1 MDYDD
6 NDFQSQNFQ
15 LVGEDSSKFPPSLR
29 SFALPKFDFDEHLQV
44 HLRFDSLVEPEVLL
58 GIQSQENNWIK
69 DFSPGSSAIE
79 FGSSAAESCCISRRN
94 NVWSEATSSES
105 VEMLL
110 KAVGEDEIVNNKA
123 VIEEADM
130 HDQLNGID
138 DQMDPLIRQ
147 DDSQNPF
154 MGDIVCPDPT
164 PLADKSNNILSGSD
178 KDAFRGVPQ
187 VEGMSQTSKDEKSEK
202 DTDIGSSDEQFNSDE
217 KVVPEQHSADKTS
230 DEVIN
235 EFFETVK
242 NDDSLDNAF
251 MRKSTPDDHGCAPSG
266 DTKTSS
272 ECRNTEDDP
281 AAVSIDI
288 SGMGAG
294 KLKNQSFSEQIMEE
308 NKEVG
313 MLEKSEG
320 PRPDNLQKAYNH
332 IKCRD
337 GKVDDQHSEGRALNN
352 DFCRIKDSSCL
363 DPSMGSLVYL
373 NEGCNVSAFS
383 ENSDGLLE
391 AIAYQGKALNRD
403 SETGDKVVANINEKS
418 SLEVEGDR
426 ETERHSVEVSN
437 ENMEKVSHMTEASK
451 NVSHNETKFLSKDD
465 DFHVS
470 TMPIIN
476 TNITHFGE
484 EKELASFK
492 EVIEEKQNL
501 EGQLSDKNNND
512 SHNSKPIVIEK
523 SVEDE
528 DLRDTAEKSSV
539 TLNASEDASLKESP
553 LPALQ
558 HDAEVQVLSSTHDK
572 SIEMKKPGT
581 LDAESNVDD
590 VIAQDISV
598 IGKEYTALSAG
609 SCGASSN
616 TDTSNVTEKMEEASF
631 TDQNAGMAT
640 DGSSVIKLIQDESVA
655 DPATVGVASTSL
667 NNSAVLHQSCSED
680 ALAVDVVVGQKVAA
694 VSPLPASE
702 CFHSDENDVKIL
714 VSVTKS
720 NKDSKVSSEPTTVA
734 DAVLDGSSPRKRLLD
749 DSETTKN
756 HEKQPVPLHPSAR
769 ECSPGICQNEQQN
782 SEANLT
788 PGGNCD
794 KQNLVGEIICDASN
808 GHTNRSPQ
816 STMPRSNAESRLLE
830 PGSGIQSSFETSCG
844 SPTVISCTE
853 HSQDGVGCQ
862 EGGKGVLERTGA
874 SSDDL
879 PHISSDTI
887 MGAGKVKSSDRDS
900 KEGTTS
906 EEDRSFTFEVG
917 SLAELSEKT
926 TANNWKP
933 FSSMHSFE
941 LPQVSKENSQGGL
954 KESEERSPHRTT
966 TNTTGEVKSKQI
978 SGRGTGKVSTSKRTT
993 KETPSP
999 KKAKGRERNT
1009 CSTSPTSDT
1018 TISSNMQLEEMRQ
1031 IPNVEGSSMKAS
1043 CSLTVQTSILPDL
1056 NTSVS
1061 SAALFHQPFTDLQ
1074 QVQLRAQ
1081 IFVYGSLIQGI
1092 PPDEACMLSAFGGT
1106 DGGRSVWEG
1115 VWRAATE
1122 RFQNQKLPLNIFETP
1137 IHSRSGI
1144 RVTEQATKSSP
1155 LQSKS
1160 LSTPACQSGIKV
1172 VPSTIVNST
1181 MSLPPPPWSISSHD
1195 ALASNVQR
1203 GTRLDFNQAIPP
1215 LHSFQSSQLRQY
1227 TGNTTPLFSLSPR
1240 PGSWVVSSQSS
1251 TLDASSQYSA
1261 TPVAETIQVTPL
1273 RDSSTPRASNMQL
1286 VYPNTLLPTQ
1296 APMSVS
1302 ATSVVQV
1309 ESQNKSAISTTK
1321 NASTAQKSRKR
1332 KKGSALEELGPM
1344 FLVSQP
1350 QTEPAS
1356 ATAVSMHLPT
1366 SGGFPLSPAHG
1377 GLASA
1382 SSYITSPPP
1391 FQIVGSGNAE
1401 QRVIIS
1407 EETCSRIEQS
1417 KLQAEAAVAHAAAAI
1432 RHSQEIWSQLAIQKK
1447 SGLVSEVEEK
1457 LVSAAVAAAAA
1468 ASVAKVAAE
1477 AAKVASE
1484 AALQAKMVADEALSF
1499 AKTGHPGQN
1508 SETDLDVG
1516 KDLARL
1522 TPVSIL
1528 KGKDKINESSSI
1540 ISAAR
1545 EAARRRVEAA
1555 SAATKQAENLDA
1567 IFKAAELAAEAVSQA
1582 GMIIAMGDP
1591 LPFTISDLVEA
1602 GPEGYWKVQHTAIEI
1617 HTKTNG
1623 VHQEENLGIDVPGD
1637 HDISVN
1643 KSTKQS
1649 PGHREIQKTT
1659 DEEGITSRSE
1669 QATQS
1674 EENNIELGITSVTVP
1689 TDRLERDSV
1698 ASNLKGTSI
1707 QKGTL
1712 VEVVADE
1719 DGLRGVWFS
1728 ARVLDVKDGKAFI
1741 CYNDLLPAEGSGQL
1755 TEWIPL
1761 ESGKDKVPRIRVAHP
1776 ITAVKSEGTRK
1787 RRREAVGNYAWAVG
1801 DRVDAWIRDGWWE
1814 GIVAEK
1820 SPGDETKLTI
1830 QFPGMPLE
1838 AGGDASNVRA
1848 WNLRPSLIW
1857 KDGQWILWSRV
1868 RERNTVEP
1876 YEGDT
1881 HYEKRQKL
1889 GRLEGKINSGIDG
1902 RGVGSTSTDMSSA
1915 DSRKPEDSRSLNL
1928 SAKDKIFSVGK
1939 NVRESN
1945 SDALRVKRTGL
1956 QKEGSRVVFGV
1967 PKPGKKRKFMEVSKH
1982 YTADKTEKASEG
1994 NDSIKFAKYLMPQ
2007 ASRLWRSTSK
2017 VDAKGKRGS
2026 DSKRRGL
2033 KSVKSQNV
2041 QARGTVERENS
2052 SLTTVHASNGGESG
2066 LGSLPNVKAS
2076 FTNEENNIGRK
2087 NLLEAGPLSTSL
2099 GTADTTAVESSVMPM
2114 PGVPSSKVKSSTAVE
2129 AEGVKGK
2136 VTHATDK
2143 STRIEV
2149 KGSENPAKTVPDAI
2163 EPRRS
2168 NRRIQPT
2175 SRLLEGLQSS
2185 LIISKIPSVSQDRGA
2200 RAQHR
2205 GASSSRGL
2213 FYMSS
2218 RRRSDA

>member
-6 NDFQSQNFQ
+6 YDFQSQNFQ

-44 HLRFDSLVEPEVLL
+44 NLRFDSLVEPEILL
-58 GIQSQENNWIK
+58 GIQGQENNWIK

-79 FGSSAAESCCISRRN
+79 FGSSAAESCCISRHN

-110 KAVGEDEIVNNKA
+110 KSVGEDEMVNNKA
-123 VIEEADM
+123 VIGEADM

-147 DDSQNPF
+147 DDSQNSCL
-154 MGDIVCPDPT
+154 GDIVNSGPT

-178 KDAFRGVPQ
+178 KDAFRGQPQ

-202 DTDIGSSDEQFNSDE
+202 DMDISSSDEKSNLDG
-217 KVVPEQHSADKTS
+217 KVVPKQQDADKTS

-235 EFFETVK
+235 EFFGTVQ

-266 DTKTSS
+266 GTKAGS
-272 ECRNTEDDP
+272 ECRNTEDDS
-281 AAVSIDI
+281 ATVSIDK

-294 KLKNQSFSEQIMEE
+294 KLTNRSFSEQIMED

-320 PRPDNLQKAYNH
+320 LQPDNLHKAYNQ
-332 IKCRD
+332 ITCRD
-337 GKVDDQHSEGRALNN
+337 GGVDDHHSEGHALNN
-352 DFCRIKDSSCL
+352 DFCRIKDSTCL

-373 NEGCNVSAFS
+373 NEGCNVPAFS

-403 SETGDKVVANINEKS
+403 SETGDKVVANMNEKS

-426 ETERHSVEVSN
+426 EIEKHSIEVSN
-437 ENMEKVSHMTEASK
+437 ENMEKVPHMTETSK
-451 NVSHNETKFLSKDD
+451 NVSHNETKLLSRDD

-470 TMPIIN
+470 TVPIKN

-484 EKELASFK
+484 EIASFK

-512 SHNSKPIVIEK
+512 SHNSKPIVVEK

-528 DLRDTAEKSSV
+528 DLRDTTEKSSV
-539 TLNASEDASLKESP
+539 ILSASEDASLKESP

-558 HDAEVQVLSSTHDK
+558 HDAEVKVLSSTHDK
-572 SIEMKKPGT
+572 SIEMKKAAIPE
-581 LDAESNVDD
+581 AESNVDD
-590 VIAQDISV
+590 VIPQDISA
-598 IGKEYTALSAG
+598 IGKEYTAPSID
-609 SCGASSN
+609 SCGANSR
-616 TDTSNVTEKMEEASF
+616 TDTSNVTEKMEEALF
-631 TDQNAGMAT
+631 TDQNPGMAT
-640 DGSSVIKLIQDESVA
+640 DGSSVRKLIQGESV
-655 DPATVGVASTSL
+655 GVESTSL
-667 NNSAVLHQSCSED
+667 NNSTVLHQSCSED

-702 CFHSDENDVKIL
+702 CFHSDENDVKISA
-714 VSVTKS
+714 SVTRS
-720 NKDSKVSSEPTTVA
+720 NLDSKISSETTTVA
-734 DAVLDGSSPRKRLLD
+734 DAVLDGSSPMKMVLD

-756 HEKQPVPLHPSAR
+756 DEKQLMPVHPSAQ
-769 ECSPGICQNEQQN
+769 ECSPGICQNGQQN

-788 PGGNCD
+788 PGDNGD
-794 KQNLVGEIICDASN
+794 KQNLVSETNCDN
-808 GHTNRSPQ
+808 GHTNRSPL
-816 STMPRSNAESRLLE
+816 STMPRSNAESHLLE
-830 PGSGIQSSFETSCG
+830 PGGGIQSLFEPSCG

-853 HSQDGVGCQ
+853 HSQDGVGYQ
-862 EGGKGVLERTGA
+862 EGSRGVLECSSA
-874 SSDDL
+874 ASDDL
-879 PHISSDTI
+879 PRLSSETIIS
-887 MGAGKVKSSDRDS
+887 AGEVKSSDRDS
-900 KEGTTS
+900 KDGTAS
-906 EEDRSFTFEVG
+906 EDDRSFTFEVG
-917 SLAELSEKT
+917 SLAALSEKT

-933 FSSMHSFE
+933 FSNMHSFE
-941 LPQVSKENSQGGL
+941 LPQVSKENAQGGL
-954 KESEERSPHRTT
+954 KESEERSPQRTT
-966 TNTTGEVKSKQI
+966 TNTTGEVKSKQV
-978 SGRGTGKVSTSKRTT
+978 SGRGTGKVSTSKRTA

-999 KKAKGRERNT
+999 KQAKGRERNT
-1009 CSTSPTSDT
+1009 CSTSPTNDA
-1018 TISSNMQLEEMRQ
+1018 TISNNMQLEEMQ
-1031 IPNVEGSSMKAS
+1031 QVPNVESCKMKAS
-1043 CSLTVQTSILPDL
+1043 CSLAVQTSILPDL

-1061 SAALFHQPFTDLQ
+1061 SAALIHQPFTDLQ

-1106 DGGRSVWEG
+1106 DGGRSVWDG
-1115 VWRAATE
+1115 VWRGATE
-1122 RFQNQKLPLNIFETP
+1122 RFQNQKSPLNIFETP
-1137 IHSRSGI
+1137 MHSRSGV
-1144 RVTEQATKSSP
+1144 RVTEQATKSSL
-1155 LQSKS
+1155 LQSKAFG
-1160 LSTPACQSGIKV
+1160 TPASQSGIKV
-1172 VPSTIVNST
+1172 VPSTVVNST
-1181 MSLPPPPWSISSHD
+1181 MSLPSPLWSISSHD

-1203 GTRLDFNQAIPP
+1203 GTRLEFNQAVSP
-1215 LHSFQSSQLRQY
+1215 LHSYQSSQLRQY
-1227 TGNTTPLFSLSPR
+1227 TGNTTPLFSLTPR
-1240 PGSWVVSSQSS
+1240 PCSWVVSSQSP
-1251 TLDASSQYSA
+1251 TLDASLQDSA
-1261 TPVAETIQVTPL
+1261 TPVAETIQVTHL

-1309 ESQNKSAISTTK
+1309 ESQNKSAISANTR
-1321 NASTAQKSRKR
+1321 NESTAQKSRKR
-1332 KKGSALEELGPM
+1332 KKGSAPEELGPM
-1344 FLVSQP
+1344 FSVSQP
-1350 QTEPAS
+1350 QTEPTFT
-1356 ATAVSMHLPT
+1356 TAVSKHLPT
-1366 SGGFPLSPAHG
+1366 SGGFPVSTAPGGLVSASSHITSPAH
-1377 GLASA
+1377 
-1382 SSYITSPPP
+1382 
-1391 FQIVGSGNAE
+1391 FQMVGSGNAE

-1417 KLQAEAAVAHAAAAI
+1417 ELQAEAAAAHAAAAI
-1432 RHSQEIWSQLAIQKK
+1432 RHSQGIWSQLAIQKK
-1447 SGLVSEVEEK
+1447 SGLVTEIEEK
-1457 LVSAAVAAAAA
+1457 LVSAAGAAAAA

-1484 AALQAKMVADEALSF
+1484 AALQAKMVAYEALSS
-1499 AKTGHPGQN
+1499 AKTGHPDQN
-1508 SETDLDVG
+1508 SETGLDVA
-1516 KDLARL
+1516 KDWGRL

-1528 KGKDKINESSSI
+1528 KGKDKINGSSSI

-1555 SAATKQAENLDA
+1555 SAATKRAENLDA
-1567 IFKAAELAAEAVSQA
+1567 ILKAAELAAEAVSQA

-1602 GPEGYWKVQHTAIEI
+1602 GPEGYWKVQHATIEKR
-1617 HTKTNG
+1617 TKTNG
-1623 VHQEENLGIDVPGD
+1623 LHQEENLGMHVPGD
-1637 HDISVN
+1637 HDIPV
-1643 KSTKQS
+1643 KQSTKRS
-1649 PGHREIQKTT
+1649 LGHREIQKIT
-1659 DEEGITSRSE
+1659 DEEGIASHSD

-1674 EENNIELGITSVTVP
+1674 EENNIGITSVTVP

-1698 ASNLKGTSI
+1698 ASNLKGNSI

-1728 ARVLDVKDGKAFI
+1728 ARVLDVKDGKAFV
-1741 CYNDLLPAEGSGQL
+1741 CYSDLVPHEGSGQL

-1761 ESGKDKVPRIRVAHP
+1761 DSGKDKAPRIRVPHP
-1776 ITAVKSEGTRK
+1776 LTAVKPEGTRK

-1814 GIVAEK
+1814 GIVTEK
-1820 SPGDETKLTI
+1820 SPGDETKLTVR
-1830 QFPGMPLE
+1830 FPGGSLE
-1838 AGGDASNVRA
+1838 AGGDSSSVRTWNV
-1848 WNLRPSLIW
+1848 RPSLIW
-1857 KDGQWILWSRV
+1857 KDGQWILWSCV
-1868 RERNTVEP
+1868 RERKTVEP
-1876 YEGDT
+1876 YEGDAP
-1881 HYEKRQKL
+1881 YEKRQKL
-1889 GRLEGKINSGIDG
+1889 GKLEGKIDSGIDG

-1915 DSRKPEDSRSLNL
+1915 DSRKPEDSTSLNL
-1928 SAKDKIFSVGK
+1928 SAKDKIFSIGK
-1939 NVRESN
+1939 NAREESN
-1945 SDALRVKRTGL
+1945 SDALKVKRTGL

-1982 YTADKTEKASEG
+1982 YTADKIEKTSEG

-2007 ASRLWRSTSK
+2007 ASRLWRSTSR
-2017 VDAKGKRGS
+2017 VDTKGKRAG
-2026 DSKRRGL
+2026 DSKHRGL
-2033 KSVKSQNV
+2033 KSVKSRNI
-2041 QARGTVERENS
+2041 QARG
-2052 SLTTVHASNGGESG
+2052 
-2066 LGSLPNVKAS
+2066 
-2076 FTNEENNIGRK
+2076 
-2087 NLLEAGPLSTSL
+2087 L

-2114 PGVPSSKVKSSTAVE
+2114 PGVPSSKMKSSTAVE
-2129 AEGVKGK
+2129 AEGVKEK

-2143 STRIEV
+2143 STGIEV
-2149 KGSENPAKTVPDAI
+2149 KGSENPAKTVSDAI

-2185 LIISKIPSVSQDRGA
+2185 LIISKIPSVSHDRGA

-2205 GASSSRGL
+2205 GASSSRGN
-2213 FYMSS
+2213 
-2218 RRRSDA
+2218 AHG

>member
-6 NDFQSQNFQ
+6 YDFQSQNFQ
-15 LVGEDSSKFPPSLR
+15 LGGEDSSKFPPSLR
-29 SFALPKFDFDEHLQV
+29 SFALPKFDFDEHLQLN
-44 HLRFDSLVEPEVLL
+44 LRFDSLVEPEVLL
-58 GIQSQENNWIK
+58 GIQGQENNWIK

-79 FGSSAAESCCISRRN
+79 FGSSAAESCCISRHN

-110 KAVGEDEIVNNKA
+110 KSVGEDEMVNNKA
-123 VIEEADM
+123 VIGEADM

-147 DDSQNPF
+147 DDSQNSCL
-154 MGDIVCPDPT
+154 GDIVHSGPS

-178 KDAFRGVPQ
+178 KNAFRDQPQ

-202 DTDIGSSDEQFNSDE
+202 GRDISSSDEKFNLDG
-217 KVVPEQHSADKTS
+217 KVVAEQHSPDKPS

-235 EFFETVK
+235 EFFESVQ

-266 DTKTSS
+266 GTKASS

-281 AAVSIDI
+281 AAVSIDK
-288 SGMGAG
+288 SGVGAG
-294 KLKNQSFSEQIMEE
+294 KLKNQSLSEQIMEE

-320 PRPDNLQKAYNH
+320 LQPDNLQKAYNQ
-332 IKCRD
+332 ITCRD
-337 GKVDDQHSEGRALNN
+337 GRVDDHHSEGHSLNN
-352 DFCRIKDSSCL
+352 DFCRIKDSTCL

-373 NEGCNVSAFS
+373 NEGCNVPAFS

-403 SETGDKVVANINEKS
+403 SETGDKVVANMNEKS

-426 ETERHSVEVSN
+426 EIERHSIEVSN
-437 ENMEKVSHMTEASK
+437 ENMEKVPHMTETSK

-470 TMPIIN
+470 TVPIKN
-476 TNITHFGE
+476 TNVTHFGE
-484 EKELASFK
+484 EKKLASFK

-501 EGQLSDKNNND
+501 EDQLSDKNNND

-528 DLRDTAEKSSV
+528 DLIHTTEESSV
-539 TLNASEDASLKESP
+539 TLSASEDASLKASP

-558 HDAEVQVLSSTHDK
+558 HDAEVKVLSSTHDK
-572 SIEMKKPGT
+572 SIEIKK
-581 LDAESNVDD
+581 ACISEVESNVDV
-590 VIAQDISV
+590 VIPPDISA
-598 IGKEYTALSAG
+598 IGKEYTAPSID
-609 SCGASSN
+609 SCGAN
-616 TDTSNVTEKMEEASF
+616 FRADTSNVTEKMEEASF
-631 TDQNAGMAT
+631 TDQNPGMAT
-640 DGSSVIKLIQDESVA
+640 DGSSVRKLIQDESVA
-655 DPATVGVASTSL
+655 DPATVGVESTSL

-702 CFHSDENDVKIL
+702 CFHSDENDVKISA
-714 VSVTKS
+714 SVTRS
-720 NKDSKVSSEPTTVA
+720 NLDFKISSETSTVA
-734 DAVLDGSSPRKRLLD
+734 DVVLDGSSPIKMVLD
-749 DSETTKN
+749 DSAEITKN
-756 HEKQPVPLHPSAR
+756 DEKQPMPVHPSAQ
-769 ECSPGICQNEQQN
+769 ECSPGICQSGQQN

-788 PGGNCD
+788 PGDNDD
-794 KQNLVGEIICDASN
+794 KQNLVGNCDASN

-816 STMPRSNAESRLLE
+816 STVPRSNADLQLLE
-830 PGSGIQSSFETSCG
+830 PGSGIQSSFEPSCG

-853 HSQDGVGCQ
+853 HSQGGVGYQ
-862 EGGKGVLERTGA
+862 EGSRGGLER
-874 SSDDL
+874 SSAAADDL
-879 PHISSDTI
+879 PHLSSETI
-887 MGAGKVKSSDRDS
+887 ASAGEVKSSDRDS
-900 KEGTTS
+900 KDGTAS
-906 EEDRSFTFEVG
+906 EDDRSFTFEVG

-933 FSSMHSFE
+933 FSSMHSLE

-954 KESEERSPHRTT
+954 KESEERRPQRTT
-966 TNTTGEVKSKQI
+966 TNTTGDVKSEQV
-978 SGRGTGKVSTSKRTT
+978 SGRGTGKVSTSKRTA
-993 KETPSP
+993 KETPP
-999 KKAKGRERNT
+999 KQAKGRERNT
-1009 CSTSPTSDT
+1009 CSTSPTRDA
-1018 TISSNMQLEEMRQ
+1018 TISSNMRLEEMRQ
-1031 IPNVEGSSMKAS
+1031 VPNVESSKMKAS
-1043 CSLTVQTSILPDL
+1043 CSLAVQTSILPDL

-1061 SAALFHQPFTDLQ
+1061 SAALIHQPFTDLQ

-1115 VWRAATE
+1115 VWRAATA
-1122 RFQNQKLPLNIFETP
+1122 RFQNQKSPLNIFETP
-1137 IHSRSGI
+1137 IHSHSGVRI
-1144 RVTEQATKSSP
+1144 TEQATKSSP
-1155 LQSKS
+1155 LQSKAF
-1160 LSTPACQSGIKV
+1160 STPASQSGIKV
-1172 VPSTIVNST
+1172 VPSSTVNST
-1181 MSLPPPPWSISSHD
+1181 MSLPSPLWSISSHD

-1203 GTRLDFNQAIPP
+1203 GTRLDFNQAVSP
-1215 LHSFQSSQLRQY
+1215 LHSYQSSQLRQY
-1227 TGNTTPLFSLSPR
+1227 TGNTTPLFSLTPR
-1240 PGSWVVSSQSS
+1240 PGSWVVSSQSP

-1261 TPVAETIQVTPL
+1261 TPVAETIRGTPL
-1273 RDSSTPRASNMQL
+1273 RDSATPHASNVQL
-1286 VYPNTLLPTQ
+1286 AYPNTLLPTQ

-1309 ESQNKSAISTTK
+1309 ESQNKSAISANTR
-1321 NASTAQKSRKR
+1321 NVSSAQKSRKR
-1332 KKGSALEELGPM
+1332 KKGSVPEELGPM
-1344 FLVSQP
+1344 FLASQP

-1356 ATAVSMHLPT
+1356 APAVSKHLPT
-1366 SGGFPLSPAHG
+1366 SGGFPLSTASG
-1377 GLASA
+1377 SLVSA
-1382 SSYITSPPP
+1382 SSHITSPAHY
-1391 FQIVGSGNAE
+1391 QIVGSGNAE

-1407 EETCSRIEQS
+1407 EETCNRIEHS
-1417 KLQAEAAVAHAAAAI
+1417 ELQAEAAAAHAAAAF
-1432 RHSQEIWSQLAIQKK
+1432 RHSQGIWSQLAVQKK
-1447 SGLVSEVEEK
+1447 SGLVAEIEEK
-1457 LVSAAVAAAAA
+1457 LISAAVAAAAA

-1484 AALQAKMVADEALSF
+1484 AALQAKMVADEALSS

-1508 SETDLDVG
+1508 SEAGLDVG

-1528 KGKDKINESSSI
+1528 KGKDKINGSSSI

-1555 SAATKQAENLDA
+1555 SAATKRAENLGA
-1567 IFKAAELAAEAVSQA
+1567 ILKAAELAAEAVSQA

-1602 GPEGYWKVQHTAIEI
+1602 GPEGYWKVQHTTIEK

-1623 VHQEENLGIDVPGD
+1623 LHQEENLGMLVPGD
-1637 HDISVN
+1637 HDIPV
-1643 KSTKQS
+1643 KQSTKRS
-1649 PGHREIQKTT
+1649 SGHREIQKIT
-1659 DEEGITSRSE
+1659 DEEGITSRSD

-1674 EENNIELGITSVTVP
+1674 EENNIGITSVTVP
-1689 TDRLERDSV
+1689 TDRLERDSG
-1698 ASNLKGTSI
+1698 ASNLKGNSI

-1712 VEVVADE
+1712 VEVVAGE
-1719 DGLRGVWFS
+1719 DGHRGVWFS
-1728 ARVLDVKDGKAFI
+1728 AQVLDVKDGKALV
-1741 CYNDLLPAEGSGQL
+1741 CYNDLVPDEGSGQL

-1761 ESGKDKVPRIRVAHP
+1761 ESGKDKAPRIRVAHP
-1776 ITAVKSEGTRK
+1776 ITAVKPEGTRK

-1820 SPGDETKLTI
+1820 SPGDETKLTVH
-1830 QFPGMPLE
+1830 FP
-1838 AGGDASNVRA
+1838 AGGDSSSVSA
-1848 WNLRPSLIW
+1848 WNVRPSLIW
-1857 KDGQWILWSRV
+1857 KDGQWILWSHV

-1876 YEGDT
+1876 SEGDT
-1881 HYEKRQKL
+1881 PYEKRQKL
-1889 GRLEGKINSGIDG
+1889 GKLEGKIDSGIDG

-1928 SAKDKIFSVGK
+1928 SAKDKIFSIGK
-1939 NVRESN
+1939 NVREECN
-1945 SDALRVKRTGL
+1945 SDALKVKRTGL

-1982 YTADKTEKASEG
+1982 YTADKIGKASEG

-2017 VDAKGKRGS
+2017 VDTKGKRTS

-2033 KSVKSQNV
+2033 KSVKSQNI
-2041 QARGTVERENS
+2041 QARGTVERDGS
-2052 SLTTVHASNGGESG
+2052 SLTTAPASNGGESG

-2076 FTNEENNIGRK
+2076 NEENNIGKK
-2087 NLLEAGPLSTSL
+2087 NLLEAGPLSTGL

-2114 PGVPSSKVKSSTAVE
+2114 PGVPSSKMKSSTAVE

-2136 VTHATDK
+2136 VTHATEK
-2143 STRIEV
+2143 STGVEV
-2149 KGSENPAKTVPDAI
+2149 KGSEKPAKIVSDAI

-2185 LIISKIPSVSQDRGA
+2185 LIISKIPSVSHDRGA

-2205 GASSSRGL
+2205 GASSSRGN
-2213 FYMSS
+2213 
-2218 RRRSDA
+2218 AHG